1 MFVHTVQFRW
11 KPGTTESDLAAIRE
25 ALSGLP
31 GAIPEIAHYIF
42 GSDAGISPGNFDFA
56 IVAQFASEA
65 DWRIYN
71 DHPVHDAVRKNVL
84 GPHIAERAA
93 VQFQV

>member
-1 MFVHTVQFRW
+1 MFVHTVQFKW
-11 KPGTTESDLAAIRE
+11 KPGITEADLAGIRE

-31 GAIPEIAHYIF
+31 GQIAEVKHYIF
-42 GSDAGISPGNFDFA
+42 GSDAGMVQGNFDFA
-56 IVAQFASEA
+56 IVAQFDNVDA
-65 DWRIYN
+65 WRVYN